1 MKRSVVIVMVLIM
14 VMSTAFTQQSARG
27 VKNIKVG
34 NYTFKVDTGKALKD
48 REIVMVYSNAASQFG
63 ALVKA
68 GVDKA
73 AKDFGMKVYMSGG
86 TEWGS
91 DQEIKIM
98 EDVIAKKVDG
108 IGVGVL
114 DITALTPYIQQAL
127 KAGIPVV
134 CYNGDAPDSGR
145 LGYAGADYIEQ
156 GYQAAKS
163 VLKKIAE
170 KYPNGGIVFCTGT
183 AIQDQIQQY
192 RDQGLKK
199 AYAEYP
205 NLKLKFVYQNCPG
218 DDTAVYSAL
227 ENLFLANKDK
237 NIVGWVEF
245 GNTGILLSRVL
256 KDNNYG
262 NVRSNHPV
270 YNTSADIYQERVQ
283 QIIDGW
289 ATSVWSQDPF
299 NQGYL
304 PVQQYKNFFTTYN
317 PASFKVES
325 TKVYGVDAS
334 NAAEY
339 LKKIEA
345 GEPIG

>member
-1 MKRSVVIVMVLIM
+1 VGEVKKFIVILMVLMM
-14 VMSTAFTQQSARG
+14 VMSTAFAQG
-27 VKNIKVG
+27 VKNIQIG

-63 ALVKA
+63 ALVRA
-68 GVDKA
+68 GIDKA
-73 AKDFGMKVYMSGG
+73 AKDFSMHAYMSGG

-114 DITALTPYIQQAL
+114 DITALAPYIKQAL
-127 KAGIPVV
+127 EAGIPVV
-134 CYNGDAPDSGR
+134 CYNGDAPNSGR

-170 KYPNGGIVFCTGT
+170 KYPNGGTVLCTGT
-183 AIQDQIQQY
+183 ALQDQIQQY

-205 NLKLKFVYQNCPG
+205 KLKLRFVYQNCPG
-218 DDTAVYSAL
+218 DDTAVYSTL

-245 GNTGILLSRVL
+245 GNTGILLSRIL

-262 NVRSNHPV
+262 NVSSNHPV

-299 NQGYL
+299 MQGYL
-304 PVQQYKNFFTTYN
+304 PVQQFKNFFTNYN
-317 PASFKVES
+317 SASFKVES

-334 NAAEY
+334 NATEY